1 VLRLRPGD
9 SVTLFNG
16 EGGEFDAEVLR
27 VAREVVSVRVGSHRA
42 VDRES
47 PLEVTLVQGLA
58 GADRM
63 DWVMQKAVELGV
75 TAIRPVT
82 MARSVVRL
90 DPSRAAKREAHW
102 RSIAISACEQC
113 GRNRLPVL
121 HALTGFEQWVATPSV
136 AELRV
141 FLAPDAATSLSGLA
155 RPKGSIEL
163 LVGPEGG
170 LTQQEAGLAL
180 DAGFHSVRLGPRI
193 LRTETA
199 PLAAMSALN
208 ALWGDWA

>member
-9 SVTLFNG
+9 PVTLFNG

-27 VAREVVSVRVGSHRA
+27 VAREAVSVRVGSHRA

-47 PLEVTLVQGLA
+47 PLQVTLVQGLA

-90 DPSRAAKREAHW
+90 DPPRAAKRETHW

-121 HALTGFEQWVATPSV
+121 HALTRFEQWVATPSV

-141 FLAPDAATSLSGLA
+141 FLAPDAAASLSGLA
-155 RPKGSIEL
+155 RPEGSIEL

-170 LTQQEAGLAL
+170 LTQDEAGAAL
-180 DAGFHSVRLGPRI
+180 DAGFRAVRLGPRI

>member
-1 VLRLRPGD
+1 
-9 SVTLFNG
+9 
-16 EGGEFDAEVLR
+16 
-27 VAREVVSVRVGSHRA
+27 
-42 VDRES
+42 
-47 PLEVTLVQGLA
+47 
-58 GADRM
+58 M
-63 DWVMQKAVELGV
+63 
-75 TAIRPVT
+75 
-82 MARSVVRL
+82 
-90 DPSRAAKREAHW
+90 
-102 RSIAISACEQC
+102 
-113 GRNRLPVL
+113 L

-170 LTQQEAGLAL
+170 LTREEAGLAL
-180 DAGFHSVRLGPRI
+180 DAGFHSVRMGPRI

>member
-1 VLRLRPGD
+1 MLRLRAGD

-27 VAREVVSVRVGSHRA
+27 VAREVVSVRVGSYRA

-47 PLEVTLVQGLA
+47 PLQVTLVQGLA

-90 DPSRAAKREAHW
+90 DHSGAA
-102 RSIAISACEQC
+102 
-113 GRNRLPVL
+113 
-121 HALTGFEQWVATPSV
+121 
-136 AELRV
+136 
-141 FLAPDAATSLSGLA
+141 
-155 RPKGSIEL
+155 
-163 LVGPEGG
+163 
-170 LTQQEAGLAL
+170 
-180 DAGFHSVRLGPRI
+180 
-193 LRTETA
+193 
-199 PLAAMSALN
+199 
-208 ALWGDWA
+208 